1 MKDVSPQE
9 ISAMEQALINEG
21 IPVEEISRL

>member
-21 IPVEEISRL
+21 IPVKAIRR